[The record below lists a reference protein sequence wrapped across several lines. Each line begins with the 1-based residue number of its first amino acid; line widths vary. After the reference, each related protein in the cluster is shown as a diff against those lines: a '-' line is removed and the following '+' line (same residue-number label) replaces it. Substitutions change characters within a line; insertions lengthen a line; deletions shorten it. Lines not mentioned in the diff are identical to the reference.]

1 MADERPELSR
11 RLSKRDSRVI
21 RDKEKV
27 TKLGEKLRTLGERS
41 TFHGIDVLLEASPGW
56 PRRTVLIILIIMCF
70 TCILNVSH
78 LIASFVNMPVSTVIN
93 DEKANFTFPIVAIC
107 PDSPFSIER
116 VRQDEELKNAY
127 LSAAD
132 FWIARSGDSDTK
144 WALPEG
150 YWRQRVKRSFRGFF
164 YTNRSRLSW
173 TWNDILVSCE
183 YDGRTCEIDEH
194 AVEAPTAVMPI
205 HEERHWE
212 SNYEYPGL
220 VSRISNVGP
229 SLPSGW
235 PREMPDPLK
244 MVGKTEP
251 WPKGKVV
258 ILDHP
263 SKYYCFQLR
272 LKRST
277 IKEPGSARGLHLV
290 LRRPYDASKTQPAL
304 LSVETRPPVL
314 QSWDDRLFLRQP
326 ESNASRRDA
335 RQAVA
340 ADGFHI
346 LISRAAKNEEDGS
359 FSTDDMYKTSSSRS
373 AARFGVRYGQSVSV
387 SLNQFV
393 HKRLTSVYRP
403 CKRRFPNENYL
414 ELSSY
419 IISGGFAR
427 RYFELSYT
435 KSNCVAY
442 YRQKVMYSLC
452 RCFSEDY
459 MVPLR
464 MSSEL
469 LKLGFCHSPS
479 PGVEPGSD
487 LFMRR
492 IACHDTVASMTGNE
506 ILSLNFPKSWKVA
519 LVIKL
524 TDEIQRYWLCGRY
537 CEEVVSEA
545 DIIQRHEIPTDLPT
559 SVTGFSNITKRSDLV
574 AITIYANA
582 ARVRV
587 ISEGEQANIFNLI
600 ASIGGTFGLYLGL
613 SGVTLFEIIEALAL
627 LLITTPALCRMNAHR
642 IRMRKRGRIVSK
654 LAVERLVDWKSPAAK
669 KNVNAET

>member
-1 MADERPELSR
+1 MVDERPELIR
-11 RLSKRDSRVI
+11 KLSKKDIRVI

-56 PRRTVLIILIIMCF
+56 RRRTVLIILIIMCF
-70 TCILNVSH
+70 ACILNVSH
-78 LIASFVNMPVSTVIN
+78 LIAGFVNMPVSTVIN

-116 VRQDEELKNAY
+116 VSQDEELRNACLKLANAARALQIRAFTSSVTLQSELIQLPRY
-127 LSAAD
+127 LGSAD
-132 FWIARSGDSDTK
+132 FWIARSGDRDTN

-183 YDGRTCEIDEH
+183 YDGRTCELDEH

-205 HEERHWE
+205 QEERHWE
-212 SNYEYPGL
+212 SKYEYPRL
-220 VSRISNVGP
+220 VSRVSNVE
-229 SLPSGW
+229 SNLPSGW
-235 PREMPDPLK
+235 SREMPDPLK
-244 MVGKTEP
+244 MLEKTEP

-263 SKYYCFQLR
+263 SKYYCFQ
-272 LKRST
+272 
-277 IKEPGSARGLHLV
+277 
-290 LRRPYDASKTQPAL
+290 
-304 LSVETRPPVL
+304 
-314 QSWDDRLFLRQP
+314 SWDDRLFLRQP
-326 ESNASRRDA
+326 QSQASRRDA

-359 FSTDDMYKTSSSRS
+359 FSTDDIYKTSSSRS
-373 AARFGVRYGQSVSV
+373 AARFGVRYGQSISV

-403 CKRRFPNENYL
+403 CKRRFPKENYL

-419 IISGGFAR
+419 IMSGGFAR

-442 YRQKVMYSLC
+442 YRQKVMYRLC

-464 MSSEL
+464 MASEL

-492 IACHDTVASMTGNE
+492 VACHDSVASMTGDE

-519 LVIKL
+519 LVIRL

-545 DIIQRHEIPTDLPT
+545 DIIQRHEIPTDLPP
-559 SVTGFSNITKRSDLV
+559 SLTGFSNITKKSDLV

-627 LLITTPALCRMNAHR
+627 LLITTPALCRMNARR
-642 IRMRKRGRIVSK
+642 IRMRRRARVIRN
-654 LAVERLVDWKSPAAK
+654 LAVERLVDWKSSAAK
-669 KNVNAET
+669 KNVNAAT